1 VTTLQLTMT
10 PDSRHLTLGRTR
22 KRSRILVAWR
32 PFRSLPGSS
41 DFGVN
46 MVDMVGGEEGGVP
59 GLKEVTQMKLGE
71 RGQAGRMTSEL
82 TLNNVKGPTKGPS

>member
-1 VTTLQLTMT
+1 
-10 PDSRHLTLGRTR
+10 
-22 KRSRILVAWR
+22 
-32 PFRSLPGSS
+32 
-41 DFGVN
+41 